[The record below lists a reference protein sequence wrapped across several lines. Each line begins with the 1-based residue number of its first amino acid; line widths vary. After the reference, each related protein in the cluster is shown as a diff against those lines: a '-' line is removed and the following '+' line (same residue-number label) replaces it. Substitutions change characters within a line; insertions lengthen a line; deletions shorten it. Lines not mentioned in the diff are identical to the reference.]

1 MTTDLRARYQP
12 ELDLVSRI
20 MSDEVTQVPWT
31 HLEEVEKII
40 RDQMA
45 REGKLARPLL
55 ALAVAD
61 ALGARLDRV
70 CAPAASL
77 EFCYL
82 AGLVLNDARGTSAE
96 RSDAP
101 DAQAADAAATASM
114 AINIASTIRSLA
126 YHPIHRAETLGPG
139 EKLSLHREL
148 DRAATEHALGQSI
161 DVGWHLGWYRSFE
174 DFPYDQMIR
183 WKTGS
188 MFGCAAAMG
197 ARLANARPGVVEAA
211 RHIGGA
217 LGSLHQMIDDYLDV
231 FGDEEHLQRPKYQDF
246 RDRKMTGPVIVLLRA
261 LTSAG
266 SHDDAER
273 VAAAFSAGAQVPDWD
288 WLAEMMGAHGVG
300 EQMRGQFA
308 DQAKSIETQ
317 MSELSAGG
325 DGSGLGMVLDLVVT
339 PLQLPAP
346 ANGPAPGN

>member
-1 MTTDLRARYQP
+1 MITDLRARYQP
-12 ELDLVSRI
+12 ELDLINRI

-31 HLEEVEKII
+31 HLEEIEKII

-45 REGKLARPLL
+45 RETKFARPLL
-55 ALAVAD
+55 ALAAAD

-82 AGLVLNDARGTSAE
+82 AGVVLDDAR
-96 RSDAP
+96 
-101 DAQAADAAATASM
+101 DAAPEPPGAQGVNTTATASM
-114 AINIASTIRSLA
+114 AINVASTIRSLA
-126 YHPIHRAETLGPG
+126 YHPLHRAETLGPG

-161 DVGWHLGWYRSFE
+161 DVGWQLGWYRSYA

-231 FGDEEHLQRPKYQDF
+231 FGDEEHLQRPKYESF
-246 RDRKMTGPVIVLLRA
+246 RARKMTGPVMVLLGTLSSTA
-261 LTSAG
+261 
-266 SHDDAER
+266 SHEDAER
-273 VAAAFSAGAQVPDWD
+273 VEAAFYGGTHIADWD
-288 WLAEMMGAHGVG
+288 WLVEMMDARGIG
-300 EQMRGQFA
+300 ELMRGQFA
-308 DQAKSIETQ
+308 DQATSIETQ
-317 MSELSAGG
+317 MSQLGAGG
-325 DGSGLGMVLDLVVT
+325 DASGLGMVLDLVVS
-339 PLQLPAP
+339 PLRLPDP
-346 ANGPAPGN
+346 ASEPAPGD